1 MEKIQVQI
9 EAGKATRG
17 IFARPLVL
25 VTLSAVLITSVLAI
39 LFETNQSS
47 IEFGQSSTAV
57 TACGYMGGQNS
68 ATLTPSSSYLS
79 GDGTGAS
86 FTLTGLNIAFTGTAC
101 NGNVLAVTF
110 IDGSGN
116 PINVDGTG
124 VTTIEIDN
132 VTGNNGSALGDLVAG
147 NDVKYCQSDGSGCNV
162 VTSGGISATNS
173 LNSNSG
179 LDVLLGLSS
188 LNIDAGAVAHIVLQ
202 TYAGFTS

>member
-1 MEKIQVQI
+1 MEKIQVQV

-57 TACGYMGGQNS
+57 TTCGYIAGQNS
-68 ATLTPSSSYLS
+68 ATLTPSSSYVS
-79 GDGTGAS
+79 GDGTQAT
-86 FTLTGLNIAFTGTAC
+86 FTLTGLNITFTGTAC
-101 NGNVLAVTF
+101 NNNVLAVTF
-110 IDGSGN
+110 IDADGN

-124 VTTIEIDN
+124 VTTIEINN

-147 NDVKYCQSDGSGCNV
+147 NDVKYCQGDGSGCNV
-162 VTSGGISATNS
+162 VTSGISATNS
-173 LNSNSG
+173 LNNNSG
-179 LDVLLGLSS
+179 LNVLLGLSS
-188 LNIDAGAVAHIVLQ
+188 LNIDAGTVAHIVLQ